1 MKKSKVKKIF
11 SIICLLVMSCLV
23 FSGCASV
30 HYSVVVTPDGS
41 VQQGFQVSLDKS
53 KITLAGYDYTDI
65 ASRIE
70 TIFQDSVNKNS
81 QNIARFCIENGKN
94 PISCGIET
102 KYERVDEQNFYG
114 YITFENISIYR
125 QYSDFISGGSSG
137 DEGEDNSK
145 IEENLFFIKDISY
158 NDTVYSGID
167 EKDADGNYTNSIVKA
182 FTDYFDGSA
191 EGTQKFTLDD
201 VQYNFYY
208 GVPTTKLHS
217 NSDHIISQSGVE
229 IHQWVFD
236 STNLNDPIQTWT
248 ISIKPVAWYVLAL
261 VLTFILIIILFIICL
276 IKKKSKKIQNT
287 IAQEENS

>member
-53 KITLAGYDYTDI
+53 KITLAGYDYTDVADKI
-65 ASRIE
+65 NQVFLDKQHILDTAKFAYQDRYKNTDGIE
-70 TIFQDSVNKNS
+70 IIYEVANDFQDFYLAFRCS
-81 QNIARFCIENGKN
+81 NIEIYK
-94 PISCGIET
+94 
-102 KYERVDEQNFYG
+102 KY
-114 YITFENISIYR
+114 TSIV
-125 QYSDFISGGSSG
+125 FGSSSDSDDSSSG
-137 DEGEDNSK
+137 N
-145 IEENLFFIKDISY
+145 IEENAFFIKDISE
-158 NDTVYSGID
+158 NHVFSGLD
-167 EKDADGNYTNSIVKA
+167 NKDADGNYTNSIVKA